1 MRKHYTGLD
10 LVVIPY
16 GNTKVVTTSVGC
28 TPKFEAFTLTDMGG
42 WTACK
47 EGYDGTGNWVGA
59 YNNEPP
65 D

>member
-1 MRKHYTGLD
+1 MRKYYTGLD
-10 LVVIPY
+10 AVVIPY
-16 GNTKVVTTSVGC
+16 GDAKVVTASGGC
-28 TPKFEAFTLTDMGG
+28 TPNFEAYTLTEMGG

-47 EGYDGTGNWVGA
+47 EGYDESGNWVGF